1 MARIREEDYAYATA
15 HIRAIEPKLIN
26 RSKLDRLLDTAD
38 ASDAMKLLLESGY
51 GSDQMDNS
59 KDGAGKIEALLS
71 SELKKAYNLLFE
83 ILPDPQAV
91 NLFMRR
97 YDYLNA
103 KLILKTEFLGLD
115 AAKNLSPMG
124 TIKPDKLLALITERK
139 FSELPEIFGNALS
152 ETLDAFNESGDPQEI
167 DFILDR
173 ASFEN
178 MADDAKKSEE
188 PFLIDMTKRLSDVA
202 NIRVFI
208 RAKLL
213 SRTRDFIRRALVK
226 GGSISG
232 SIFEELSEKS
242 LDQFFATL
250 KNSELASLGQRLSEA
265 VKLADGIS
273 EVEKI
278 LDDSIIIFLRQSK
291 FVTFGIDPVIAYLF
305 YKETEIKN
313 ARLIITGKA
322 NKIPQESIKERLRL
336 GYA

>member
-26 RSKLDRLLDTAD
+26 RSKLDRLLDAAD
-38 ASDAMKLLLESGY
+38 ASDTVRLLVESGY
-51 GSDQMDNS
+51 GSDQTDNS
-59 KDGAGKIEALLS
+59 KDGAGKVEALLS

-83 ILPDPQAV
+83 ILPDPQPV

-103 KLILKTEFLGLD
+103 KLILKAEFLGMD
-115 AAKNLSPMG
+115 ISKSLSPMG
-124 TIKPDKLLALITERK
+124 TLKAEKLLAIITGRN
-139 FSELPEIFGNALS
+139 FSELPEIFGNAITESLEEFS
-152 ETLDAFNESGDPQEI
+152 QSGDPQAI

-178 MADDAKKSEE
+178 MMIDAKKAEE
-188 PFLIDMTKRLSDVA
+188 PFLVDLTNRLSDIA
-202 NIRVFI
+202 NIRVFL

-213 SRTRDFIRRALVK
+213 KKSAGFIKRALV
-226 GGSISG
+226 SSG
-232 SIFEELSEKS
+232 TLPLTAFEELSEKS
-242 LDQFFATL
+242 LEEFFAYL
-250 KNSELASLGQRLSEA
+250 KKTGFENIAQDLSEA
-265 VKLADGIS
+265 VKKPDGVS

-278 LDDSIIIFLRQSK
+278 LDDSVIIFLRQSK
-291 FVTFGIDPVIAYLF
+291 FVTYGIDPVIAYLF

-322 NKIPQESIKERLRL
+322 NKIPQETIKERLRL
-336 GYA
+336 TYA